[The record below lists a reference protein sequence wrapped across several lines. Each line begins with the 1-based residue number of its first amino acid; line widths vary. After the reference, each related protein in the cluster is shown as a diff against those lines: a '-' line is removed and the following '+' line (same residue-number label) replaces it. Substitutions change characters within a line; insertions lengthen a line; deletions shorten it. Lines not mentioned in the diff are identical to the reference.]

1 MNRLHRRRPNPVSDC
16 AEMPAVKRPFADCAK
31 LIVRGNLDH
40 MSMQEKLL
48 FHLALICLVV
58 VPAANARSAE
68 PGYSSDVTTWEEIRV
83 PPADENPERV
93 VWDYASDYSK
103 LYWRVYLDHGQP
115 RAALGEGPDEVRQ
128 SSWPPFEPK
137 ADKFVGANRFAAV
150 NDGWLVGFNHGEFG
164 AALYWFSRDGRR
176 HYLISNDH
184 VVTFFTRP
192 DGIYAIEGMAHMGAS
207 CGSLIRVARATKT
220 GRWQAERF
228 VRLPFAPDTIALQR
242 NGNMIIAL
250 TDSLVSVTPDGH
262 ITTLIADAPWWTLSP
277 ATSVILPDDS
287 KLYLGM
293 VQYVGEVDLTTN
305 KLRMLVPSKEFL
317 NKLPDDDEQ
326 RLRTLYTNGM
336 GHGGLPA
343 DFCEQMEERAKAW
356 SLKRH

>member
-1 MNRLHRRRPNPVSDC
+1 
-16 AEMPAVKRPFADCAK
+16 
-31 LIVRGNLDH
+31 
-40 MSMQEKLL
+40 MSMQKKLS
-48 FHLALICLVV
+48 FHLALICLIV
-58 VPAANARSAE
+58 VPAADARSAE
-68 PGYSSDVTTWEEIRV
+68 PGYSPNVATWEEIRV

-128 SSWPPFEPK
+128 SSDRPPFEPK
-137 ADKFVGANRFAAV
+137 ADEFVGANRFVLV

-207 CGSLIRVARATKT
+207 CGSLIRVVHATKK

-250 TDSLVSVTPDGH
+250 SDSLVSVTPDGH
-262 ITTLIADAPWWTLSP
+262 VTTLIADAPWWTLSP

-293 VQYVGEVDLTTN
+293 TQYVGEVDLTTN

-317 NKLPDDDEQ
+317 NKLPDDDER
-326 RLRTLYTNGM
+326 RLRTLYTHGM
-336 GHGGLPA
+336 SHGGLPA
-343 DFCEQMEERAKAW
+343 DFCERMEERAKAR
-356 SLKRH
+356 SLKQH